1 MHRSF
6 IILSIFLFL
15 FLSCNKNDKTANKV
29 VINLPQTQ
37 TPLEFNQWGVTKY
50 ASLKL
55 RTEPFEEADVI
66 NHLPLGAIVEIIK
79 KDKEL
84 KNFEN
89 ISDYWYYI
97 DYTSENGWIFGS
109 YLEIFNG
116 YEEAEKKSEEI
127 LFGNK
132 N

>member
-1 MHRSF
+1 MNKF
-6 IILSIFLFL
+6 LVIIILFL
-15 FLSCNKNDKTANKV
+15 FISCGKSDNSNNKFE
-29 VINLPQTQ
+29 INLPQTQ
-37 TPLEFNQWGVTKY
+37 TPLDFNQWGVTKY

-55 RTEPFEEADVI
+55 RTEPLEEADVI

-89 ISDYWYYI
+89 VSDYWYYI
-97 DYTSENGWIFGS
+97 DYKSENGWIFGS